1 VVPDRALRGLPAS
14 ELRRAVV
21 LMAILGPCRAI
32 EPKVTALPG

>member
-1 VVPDRALRGLPAS
+1 LPGRALRGLPAS

-32 EPKVTALPG
+32 EAKDTTLPG